1 MKFNE
6 AMENLQSGL
15 KVTREAW
22 KQDVYFKIEDKEV
35 KSYQP
40 KLMAYIYNEDIMIS
54 EGWFIEGMESEFKFS
69 EIIDSLSKGNR
80 AKLKDCKDS
89 YIYLDFDTKSL
100 VCRSMEA
107 FPFVLQF
114 TDFMAEDWIVIV

>member
-6 AMENLQSGL
+6 AMGSLQFGL
-15 KVTREAW
+15 KVTREPW
-22 KQDVYFKIEDKEV
+22 KQDVYFKIESDEV
-35 KSYQP
+35 KSYQR
-40 KLMAYIYNEDIMIS
+40 KLMSYIYTEDIMIS
-54 EGWFIEGMESEFKFS
+54 DGWLVDEKEGEFKFS
-69 EIIDSLSKGNR
+69 EIIEMLSEGHR
-80 AKLKDCKDS
+80 AKLKDWKDS